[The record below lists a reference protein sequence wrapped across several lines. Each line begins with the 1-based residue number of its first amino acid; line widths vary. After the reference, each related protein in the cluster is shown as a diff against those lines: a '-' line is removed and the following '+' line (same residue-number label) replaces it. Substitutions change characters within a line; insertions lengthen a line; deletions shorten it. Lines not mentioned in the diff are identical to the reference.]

1 MHPCRPDPSSLG
13 VAPKWVTSWKAEDPV
28 FGCGYM
34 RSGCTSDARQ
44 VHRDRVRRRRLWERL
59 QRRQSRLTR
68 FASHHCARNFAK
80 LRRRRSVSHTSRL
93 LFGRSWARSN
103 TSMYIHTVAV
113 CANFCHRAA
122 VAFEKC
128 ILNGSSCPENRTESE
143 LRGRR
148 RGRGRRCA
156 AKGGGTYY
164 LPIRTSLD
172 IVKFCKHTVLCAK
185 SAVYSLSCADTLWD
199 QYYPGLGP
207 ERVRSKVGFHGLS
220 LQFWNFRIRISA
232 YLNRFFLSW

>member
-1 MHPCRPDPSSLG
+1 
-13 VAPKWVTSWKAEDPV
+13 
-28 FGCGYM
+28 M

-185 SAVYSLSCADTLWD
+185 SAVYSLSCADTLWISTTPD
-199 QYYPGLGP
+199 LALKGSGPKSAFMDSHYSFGTSRSGFQPIQTVSFYPG
-207 ERVRSKVGFHGLS
+207 KIT
-220 LQFWNFRIRISA
+220 NTYI
-232 YLNRFFLSW
+232 FLILKYF